1 MKPRVY
7 TKQVKDKIHYRCEA
21 AQGIPWA
28 LDGQTGT
35 LTTAEYRLLYEEAS
49 RYIDFID
56 ETVVRR

>member
-7 TKQVKDKIHYRCEA
+7 TKQIKDKIHYRCVEDP
-21 AQGIPWA
+21 GTPWV
-28 LDGQTGT
+28 LHGKTGT

-56 ETVVRR
+56 ETMRR